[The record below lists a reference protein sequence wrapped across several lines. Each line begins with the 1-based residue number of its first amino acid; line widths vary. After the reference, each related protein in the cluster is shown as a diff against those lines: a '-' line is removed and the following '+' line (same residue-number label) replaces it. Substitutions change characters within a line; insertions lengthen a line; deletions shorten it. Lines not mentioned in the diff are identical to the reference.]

1 MRLHFSRL
9 HFSRLHSWAAILA
22 FAPGLAWAA
31 APAGLVQATTS
42 EPRAF
47 GYQIGDVVS
56 RGVTV
61 HVPDGL
67 VLDEDSVPHPGARGK
82 ALELR
87 SVARHRSAEAG
98 GQRHELTLTYQVMLS
113 PPQTRTLELPTFMLR
128 FDGQPRAQELRIEA
142 SPVTVSPLVPV
153 EVSPRRGLGEMQPDT
168 PPPSIDTT
176 PARDRLIAY
185 GVVILLLLAYL
196 AQVYIGLPWWRRANR
211 PFTLAWRSMR
221 GLRPDS
227 ADVRWR
233 EAFQRLHEALNRTA
247 GEVVFEHGIDRFV
260 GREPNFGPLRDDLAR
275 FFQHSRREFFADGDP
290 AGHDRAW
297 LIEFSRRCSD
307 AERGAA

>member
-1 MRLHFSRL
+1 MRPHCLGLHL
-9 HFSRLHSWAAILA
+9 GAAILA
-22 FAPGLAWAA
+22 FGPGWVWAA
-31 APAGLVQATTS
+31 APAGLLQATTS

-56 RGVTV
+56 RSVTV
-61 HVPDGL
+61 HAPDSQ
-67 VLDEDSVPHPGARGK
+67 VLDESSVPQPGARGK

-87 SVARHRSAEAG
+87 SVALHSSAEAG

-113 PPQTRTLELPTFMLR
+113 PPQTRTLELPTFTLH
-128 FDGQPRAQELRIEA
+128 FDGQPRAQTLRIEA

-153 EVSPRRGLGEMQPDT
+153 EVSPRRGLGEMQPDA
-168 PPPSIDTT
+168 PPPLIDATG
-176 PARDRLIAY
+176 ARYRLIAY
-185 GVVILLLLAYL
+185 GAVSLLLLAYL
-196 AQVYIGLPWWRRANR
+196 AQVYIGLPWWRRTHR

-227 ADVRWR
+227 ADPLWH
-233 EAFQRLHEALNRTA
+233 EALQRLHEALNRTA

-260 GREPNFGPLRDDLAR
+260 SAQPSFRPLRADLAK
-275 FFQHSRREFFADGDP
+275 FFQHSRREFFADAAAPGR
-290 AGHDRAW
+290 DRTW

-307 AERGAA
+307 AERGVA